1 VLGGG
6 SPVSPLLFVLGALV
20 LLPAVVGSVLGLVR
34 QRLGP
39 LLVGAGVS
47 VAVAVLWWAAA
58 WFDPLARSD
67 RAMGELAA
75 EVSTALGRD
84 LGPLSTDPVQCTHT
98 AEQRDGRDGR
108 ASLEGAP
115 PAADEVRA
123 ALEGLGFEVTVTGG
137 ASPVVAGTR
146 GEDSVRV
153 TLDEGV
159 SLTVSIGC
167 VDHTRE

>member
-6 SPVSPLLFVLGALV
+6 SPVSPLLSVLGALV

-39 LLVGAGVS
+39 LLVGVGAS

-75 EVSTALGRD
+75 E
-84 LGPLSTDPVQCTHT
+84 
-98 AEQRDGRDGR
+98 
-108 ASLEGAP
+108 
-115 PAADEVRA
+115 EVRP

-153 TLDEGV
+153 TLDEG
-159 SLTVSIGC
+159 S
-167 VDHTRE
+167 R